1 MALYHYIQ
9 ANGAFHEV
17 RANGDKLLGVG
28 YAGYGRGVNQPALDT
43 VRSVGPIPDGVYFAG
58 KSRDHAILGPCAIPL
73 IPSTSTPTRSRSGFY
88 IHGDNSAGNQSAS
101 RGCIVLPRHIR
112 ERLIAGDVVFVST
125 GV

>member
-43 VRSVGPIPDGVYFAG
+43 VRSVGPIPDGVYFRWKTERSCDPRSLRHPPYPLQFDADARALRLLHPRRQLSS
-58 KSRDHAILGPCAIPL
+58 KSVRFPWMHHPRPTHPRPCD
-73 IPSTSTPTRSRSGFY
+73 RR
-88 IHGDNSAGNQSAS
+88 
-101 RGCIVLPRHIR
+101 
-112 ERLIAGDVVFVST
+112 
-125 GV
+125 